1 MLLIVLVFAQFT
13 DPRTI
18 GRLYDEVTIEDR
30 ITVPRNGKVSIA
42 LFDMKHPSGYVT
54 PPACTVKDLTS
65 VKTHP
70 PVGWIDEASAEKL
83 AFHGFPAGH
92 QLEYTCKG
100 LMKKVKPLGR
110 GEMP

>member
-1 MLLIVLVFAQFT
+1 MLMVLLLVFAQFG

-18 GRLYDEVTIEDR
+18 SRLYEEVTMEAK
-30 ITVPRNGKVSIA
+30 ITVPKNGKVSIA
-42 LFDMKHPSGYVT
+42 LFDMKHPSGYVA

-70 PVGWIDEASAEKL
+70 PVGWIDEASGGTL

-92 QLEYTCKG
+92 KLEYNCKG
-100 LMKKVKPLGR
+100 LMKRPQPLR
-110 GEMP
+110 